1 MNTYG
6 LHLLVE
12 IVLRYML
19 LVQTLVCVLDSLELW
34 SLARVRLVERVV
46 PGVPLR
52 LQDLTGSSWDGLR
65 GSLVGSVSVGLQE
78 VGVVIDI
85 ININAVDTVV
95 EVADVQSQ
103 VVVVHQLHIVDLL
116 VDILIPTIILL
127 HFILRFGVIGGLA
140 S

>member
-1 MNTYG
+1 LNTYG